1 MASAVQHETVGCNLC
16 GSAEYSRLHVKHGY
30 TIVRCNRCRL
40 VFLNPRPVPS
50 ELANIYDDGK
60 LLRRDRRVRE
70 RRGGLRR
77 LPSIAR
83 PPPLRRQGV
92 AADP

>member
-50 ELANIYDDGK
+50 DLASIYNEESYYGGDG
-60 LLRRDRRVRE
+60 RVRE

-77 LPSIAR
+77 LPSPA
-83 PPPLRRQGV
+83 
-92 AADP
+92 